1 MDKKKPKKQQGVQG
15 VEIGLRLA
23 YVLADA
29 KGAMMLGDL
38 ARAAN
43 MPLSKVH
50 RYLVS
55 LCRAG
60 VTEQDPKDGSYD
72 LGRGAIKLG
81 LAAQSR
87 LDEFRMADDAVR
99 ELRQA
104 TDMAVT
110 MMIWG
115 DTGPTIVRH
124 IAPPHAL
131 IISARVGATVPVIRT
146 GTGRLFAAFL
156 PHNIVS
162 PVIDAE
168 FAAGLAPTAKGRV
181 LDRPAFDKLI
191 DTIRK
196 QRLAYTEGD
205 YVAGFSAI
213 SAPVFDRT
221 GTILLT
227 ISLLLSAGQPMLGA
241 KSPAVIALDR
251 TVRELSERLGY
262 RER

>member
-1 MDKKKPKKQQGVQG
+1 MDKKKPRKQQGVQG

-29 KGAMMLGDL
+29 KGAMTLGEL

-60 VTEQDPKDGSYD
+60 VTQQDAKDGSYD

-87 LDEFRMADDAVR
+87 LDEFLMADDAVR

-124 IAPPHAL
+124 IAPPHA
-131 IISARVGATVPVIRT
+131 
-146 GTGRLFAAFL
+146 
-156 PHNIVS
+156 
-162 PVIDAE
+162 
-168 FAAGLAPTAKGRV
+168 
-181 LDRPAFDKLI
+181 
-191 DTIRK
+191 
-196 QRLAYTEGD
+196 
-205 YVAGFSAI
+205 
-213 SAPVFDRT
+213 
-221 GTILLT
+221 
-227 ISLLLSAGQPMLGA
+227 
-241 KSPAVIALDR
+241 
-251 TVRELSERLGY
+251 
-262 RER
+262 